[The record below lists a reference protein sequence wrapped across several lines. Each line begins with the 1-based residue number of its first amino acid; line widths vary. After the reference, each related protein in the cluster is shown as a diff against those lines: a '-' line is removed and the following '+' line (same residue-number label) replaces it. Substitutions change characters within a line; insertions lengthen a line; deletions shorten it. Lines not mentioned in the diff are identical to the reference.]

1 MSPPMRQP
9 DLPPAGQR
17 LVKLMQRIQF
27 GRLESLQ
34 VRNGAP
40 LLGRGEIVVWDHKF
54 GSDEAS
60 PSPASA
66 TDFQLKRQVRE
77 LFDYLRRLGDG
88 TIDVLEV
95 RHGLP
100 FRMIRR
106 ESA

>member
-1 MSPPMRQP
+1 MRN
-9 DLPPAGQR
+9 AR
-17 LVKLMQRIQF
+17 
-27 GRLESLQ
+27 
-34 VRNGAP
+34 P

-60 PSPASA
+60 PSTASA